1 MAHGRTGVIVHRIM
15 YATFTTIEVLGM
27 VHTTVFGPSIVRI
40 NVGGDTTNWY
50 AAVPDTAKV
59 TVFVLVV
66 VDVVV
71 MEIVFGA
78 ASPTGHESI
87 SGMYVTPATGV
98 GVSVITLASV
108 GAALGVTVTT

>member
-1 MAHGRTGVIVHRIM
+1 MHRIV
-15 YATFTTIEVLGM
+15 YATFTTMEVFGM
-27 VHTTVFGPSIVRI
+27 VHTTVFGPSIVRT

-71 MEIVFGA
+71 MEMVFGA
-78 ASPTGHESI
+78 ASPDAHVRDAG
-87 SGMYVTPATGV
+87 
-98 GVSVITLASV
+98 L
-108 GAALGVTVTT
+108 